1 MVAKAAGGCAIYV
14 FLLYVFLLYVF
25 LLYVFLLYTF
35 SPKNVVGVQ
44 KGLAPLL

>member
-1 MVAKAAGGCAIYV
+1 MVAKAAGGCAI
-14 FLLYVFLLYVF
+14 YVFLLYVF